1 MKTTSGLQG
10 GRAQSGRDRPE
21 PWSPLLACSL
31 VPDPATDRRAEVRWP
46 VDIDVDYR
54 IEGTYLFASIIDIS
68 ALGIFVCTNDP
79 LPQGTRLH
87 LRFTP
92 PVELDAKPFELE
104 GEVVWVSDELGHTGM
119 GVRFLAV
126 GLDMHQRLLEL
137 VRAIAYL
144 DVETGN

>member
-1 MKTTSGLQG
+1 
-10 GRAQSGRDRPE
+10 
-21 PWSPLLACSL
+21 
-31 VPDPATDRRAEVRWP
+31 VPDPATDRRAETRWP

-68 ALGIFVCTNDP
+68 ALGIFVCTDDP

-92 PVELDAKPFELE
+92 PVELGAPAASSFELE
-104 GEVVWVSDELGHTGM
+104 GEVVWVSHESGHTGM
-119 GVRFLAV
+119 GVRFLNV
-126 GLDMHQRLLEL
+126 DLGMHQRLLEL

>member
-1 MKTTSGLQG
+1 
-10 GRAQSGRDRPE
+10 
-21 PWSPLLACSL
+21 

-46 VDIDVDYR
+46 VDFDVDYR

-68 ALGIFVCTNDP
+68 ALGIFVCTDVP

-92 PVELDAKPFELE
+92 PVELGAPAASPFELD
-104 GEVVWVSDELGHTGM
+104 GEVVWVAHEPGHTGM
-119 GVRFLAV
+119 GVRFLNV
-126 GLDMHQRLLEL
+126 DLGMHQRLLEL

>member
-1 MKTTSGLQG
+1 
-10 GRAQSGRDRPE
+10 
-21 PWSPLLACSL
+21 
-31 VPDPATDRRAEVRWP
+31 VPDPVTDRRAEVRWP
-46 VDIDVDYR
+46 VDFDVDYR

-68 ALGIFVCTNDP
+68 ALGIFVCTNEP
-79 LPQGTRLH
+79 RPQGTRLH

-92 PVELDAKPFELE
+92 PVELGAKAATPFELE
-104 GEVVWVSDELGHTGM
+104 GEVVWVSDEPGHTGM

-126 GLDMHQRLLEL
+126 GLDTHQRLLEL